1 MYAYLKGKF
10 AQKSPTQVI
19 VDVNGMGFDVQISLH
34 TYEAVRAKEEGILYV
49 HQIVKEDAHLLFGF
63 AEPAEKELF
72 LHLLSVSGVG
82 ASTARV
88 MLSSLSPA
96 DLRTAIMTGNEG
108 ALERIKGIGKK
119 TAQRIVL
126 ELKDKMV
133 KVGMEA
139 STSPSMMHN
148 SLEQEALIAMSA
160 LGIARNMAEAAIKKA
175 LRSEGALE
183 QVEDLIKAALKCL

>member
-10 AQKSPTQVI
+10 THKSPTQII
-19 VDVNGMGFDVQISLH
+19 VDVSGIGFDVQISLH
-34 TYEAVRAKEEGILYV
+34 TYEAIRSLDEGVLFV

-63 AEPAEKELF
+63 FDKAEKELF

-96 DLRTAIMTGNEG
+96 DLRGAIMTGNEA

-133 KVGMEA
+133 KIGMEE
-139 STSPSMMHN
+139 PSSVLSHN
-148 SLEQEALIAMSA
+148 TLEQEALIAMGA
-160 LGIARNMAEAAIKKA
+160 LGIARNMAEVAIKKA
-175 LRSEGALE
+175 LKTQGVFG
-183 QVEDLIKAALKCL
+183 QVEELIKAALKCL

>member
-10 AQKSPTQVI
+10 TYKSPTQII
-19 VDVNGMGFDVQISLH
+19 VDVNGIGFDVQISLH
-34 TYEAVRAKEEGILYV
+34 TYEALRSLDEGVLFV
-49 HQIVKEDAHLLFGF
+49 HQIVKEDAHFLFGF
-63 AEPAEKELF
+63 FDKTEKELF
-72 LHLLSVSGVG
+72 LQLLSVSGVG

-88 MLSSLSPA
+88 MLSSISPA
-96 DLRTAIMTGNEG
+96 DLRVAIMTGNES

-133 KVGMEA
+133 KIGVDE
-139 STSPSMMHN
+139 PSSVLAHN
-148 SLEQEALIAMSA
+148 TLEQEALIAMSA
-160 LGIARNMAEAAIKKA
+160 LGIARNMAEVAIKKA
-175 LRSEGALE
+175 VKTQGVFG

>member
-10 AQKSPTQVI
+10 TYKSPTQVI

-34 TYEAVRAKEEGILYV
+34 TYEAIRLIEEGVLFV

-63 AEPAEKELF
+63 ADKTEKELF
-72 LHLLSVSGVG
+72 LHLISVSGVG

-88 MLSSLSPA
+88 MLSSLSPS
-96 DLRTAIMTGNEG
+96 DLRAAIMTGNEG
-108 ALERIKGIGKK
+108 VLERIKGIGKK

-126 ELKDKMV
+126 ELKDKMI
-133 KVGMEA
+133 KVGTEESSSSA
-139 STSPSMMHN
+139 VMHN
-148 SLEQEALIAMSA
+148 TLEQEALIAMSA

-175 LRSEGALE
+175 IKSDGAFG

>member
-10 AQKSPTQVI
+10 THKSPTQII
-19 VDVNGMGFDVQISLH
+19 VDVNGIGFDVQISLH
-34 TYEAVRAKEEGILYV
+34 TYEAMRSLDEGVLFV

-63 AEPAEKELF
+63 FDKTEKELF
-72 LHLLSVSGVG
+72 LQLLSVSGVG

-96 DLRTAIMTGNEG
+96 DLRGAIMTGNES

-133 KVGMEA
+133 KIGMEE
-139 STSPSMMHN
+139 PSSVLVHN
-148 SLEQEALIAMSA
+148 TLEQEALIAMSA
-160 LGIARNMAEAAIKKA
+160 LGIARNMAEVAIKKA
-175 LRSEGALE
+175 VKTQGVFG